1 MSGDN
6 GTIDNVT
13 EEGLDHSEELGGPDV
28 VVLEDEEGNT
38 LEFAL
43 LAVVEVEE
51 QDYALMTPV
60 EQIEDEG
67 GESMDL
73 FLFQYNEEED
83 GSASFSEIEDEETYI
98 RVRDFCSTL
107 VDMDEVEVEMANN

>member
-38 LEFAL
+38 LEDVRL
-43 LAVVEVEE
+43 SLGTGGWEEV
-51 QDYALMTPV
+51 DAADNILHTKP
-60 EQIEDEG
+60 
-67 GESMDL
+67 
-73 FLFQYNEEED
+73 NEEED
-83 GSASFSEIEDEETYI
+83 KAREQDL
-98 RVRDFCSTL
+98 RKAR
-107 VDMDEVEVEMANN
+107 